1 MKDVLMTTERLVVVA
16 GLSGSGKSTVL
27 NRLEDLGYRVVHNLP
42 VPLVDEWLS
51 WARATD
57 PQAPKAIGLD
67 ASGFDDLESMAWF
80 QNRDLAERSDLVFLQ
95 ASDEELLRRYSV
107 TRRRHPNSAEEKTLK
122 EALEVEQGRL
132 HPLREAASYCLDTT
146 RMTASQLKEWVVRIF
161 GQNLQQGLRVTLV
174 SFGFK
179 YGIPTYL
186 DICADLRFLLN
197 PYYDLEL
204 RPLTGHDAAIYD
216 YVMGLEDAQRWLDE
230 FTESLLWQHQAFE
243 ARGKVH
249 LSVGLGC
256 TGGQHRSVTLA
267 RALAERLQSR
277 GISVDLRH
285 RETPAPKSL

>member
-1 MKDVLMTTERLVVVA
+1 MTAERLVVVA

-42 VPLVDEWLS
+42 VPLVDGWLS
-51 WARATD
+51 WARTID
-57 PQAPKAIGLD
+57 PHAPKAIGLD
-67 ASGFDDLESMAWF
+67 ASGVDDLESMTWF
-80 QNRDLAERSDLVFLQ
+80 QNQNHAELSDLVFLR

-122 EALEVEQGRL
+122 EALELEQSRL
-132 HPLREAASYCLDTT
+132 QPLKEAASYCLDTT
-146 RMTASQLKEWVVRIF
+146 KMTASQLKEWVVQVF
-161 GQNLQQGLRVTLV
+161 GQNLQQGLRVTLM

-216 YVMGLEDAQRWLDE
+216 YVMGQEDARRWLDE

-249 LSVGLGC
+249 LSIGLGC

-267 RALAERLQSR
+267 RALAERLQEQ